1 MLDFD
6 GDFSNKADMLQLD
19 DRLSDVDDIDDGELD
34 LIEEFEDMK
43 ELYEKLLGVGDNDEA
58 SIGNK
63 F

>member
-1 MLDFD
+1 MFDFD